1 MTNADRIRNMTDEE
15 LANLLDDS
23 LSFFS
28 CGECE
33 KDMSNKSSDLYCT
46 DCKDWILRFLQKDAV

>member
-23 LSFFS
+23 LIFFS

-33 KDMSNKSSDLYCT
+33 KDTDGSYCT
-46 DCKDWILRFLQKDAV
+46 DCKDWILRYLKKDA